1 MKIELTE
8 RQLNIII
15 DCIVGREAEIF
26 ERKVSM
32 AESGETGSNEWW
44 DLSHE
49 MNRLIQVAATLI
61 DQKNEAAE

>member
-8 RQLNIII
+8 RELNIII
-15 DCIVGREAEIF
+15 DCIVRREDEIF
-26 ERKVSM
+26 EKKVSM
-32 AESGETGSNEWW
+32 TESGQTGSNEWW

-49 MNRLIQVAATLI
+49 MNHLIQVATTLI